1 MSDAA
6 KLIRD
11 ARQAAGLTQRELAER
26 LNMTQS
32 AIAKLERPGANP
44 TVETLDRVLHATEH
58 RLQLLAPSWGNVDVH
73 QIRDSLKLSMAQRI
87 EQAERMYAE
96 AAVLRAGMVRGRDRA
111 A

>member
-11 ARQAAGLTQRELAER
+11 ARRAAGLTQRELAER
-26 LNMTQS
+26 LDMTQS

-44 TVETLDRVLHATEH
+44 TVDTLDRVLRATEH
-58 RLQLLAPSWGNVDVH
+58 RLQLIAPSWGSVDVH
-73 QIRDSLKLSMAQRI
+73 QIGDSLKLSMAERI
-87 EQAERMYAE
+87 EQAVLQYAQ
-96 AAVLRAGMVRGRDRA
+96 ARRLRAAFVANRGRA